1 MDKTEDFYLNIR
13 YIQSVCISSKFKYL
27 MLQFHKYLVWLRS
40 HTLLKHWYV
49 ISSAVSYTD
58 VVFIV

>member
-27 MLQFHKYLVWLRS
+27 MLQFHKYLV
-40 HTLLKHWYV
+40 
-49 ISSAVSYTD
+49 
-58 VVFIV
+58 